1 MNHYA
6 DKENDHPNVPRR
18 NKIVEEDFNS
28 ICKQYVLEGERL
40 KVKSFI
46 YKDQKKINPKK
57 QQPIPMQVPQQMTPM
72 SLQNMTEKDIKKLQ
86 YL

>member
-46 YKDQKKINPKK
+46 YKD
-57 QQPIPMQVPQQMTPM
+57 
-72 SLQNMTEKDIKKLQ
+72 
-86 YL
+86 